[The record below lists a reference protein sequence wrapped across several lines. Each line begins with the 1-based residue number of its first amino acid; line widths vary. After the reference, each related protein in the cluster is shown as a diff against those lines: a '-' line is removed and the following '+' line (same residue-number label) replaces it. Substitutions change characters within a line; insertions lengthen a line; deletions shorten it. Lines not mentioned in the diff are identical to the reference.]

1 MISAR
6 PVLDDAL
13 SASVLEPGA
22 VALVGGGPGAWDLIT
37 VRGLDLLRQAD
48 VVVADRLGPRAL
60 LDELTETLEDALEVD
75 ESDFYMWRTPTG
87 AEYPARQITFTT

>member
-1 MISAR
+1 MNGLTGAR
-6 PVLDDAL
+6 
-13 SASVLEPGA
+13 LEPGA

-60 LDELTETLEDALEVD
+60 LD
-75 ESDFYMWRTPTG
+75 
-87 AEYPARQITFTT
+87 